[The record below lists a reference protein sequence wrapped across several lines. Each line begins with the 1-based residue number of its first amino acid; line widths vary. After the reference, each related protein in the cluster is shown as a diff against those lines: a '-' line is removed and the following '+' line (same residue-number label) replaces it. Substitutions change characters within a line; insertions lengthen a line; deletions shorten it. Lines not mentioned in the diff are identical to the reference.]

1 MDNGELIME
10 NGRRGTT
17 VANDMEFEATRIRK
31 FSRHGA
37 KTPSSEGALN
47 IPQTNLFF
55 FSDLCGLGV
64 PSTPLRTSFAGDIPS
79 SRGGLGLL
87 ELAGAFL

>member
-1 MDNGELIME
+1 ME
-10 NGRRGTT
+10 NGKRRTK

-37 KTPSSEGALN
+37 KTPSSEGALK
-47 IPQTNLFF
+47 IAQTNLFF
-55 FSDLCGLGV
+55 FSELCRLSV
-64 PSTPLRTSFAGDIPS
+64 FAGEIPS